1 MQVVFN
7 GVTINASFFFFYENN
22 DLVQSLVVQPAQD
35 KADALKFT
43 KLTEENF
50 MNALKALKETRVKI
64 EEDVAKQVAEA
75 SKKV

>member
-7 GVTINASFFFFYENN
+7 GVTISASFSVVDENH

-35 KADALKFT
+35 KADPLKFT

-50 MNALKALKETRVKI
+50 LGALKALKETRANI
-64 EEDVAKQVAEA
+64 EADVAKQVEA
-75 SKKV
+75 AKKV